1 MAVSA
6 PPAALAVAVPM
17 AVARVIALSAVTTRK
32 LRGCKTLPYPLSL
45 PGPCR
50 IRLTGLAEIPR
61 RSRRSL
67 VRMGHRNS
75 SWSRKLIMPG
85 ASLRVPDVV
94 LTGSAH
100 SEGHRGHRP
109 PEPDPRHAC
118 PLHRTHNGMKPQKA
132 TSELQRWARHK
143 KGLPYM
149 QESAVLPLGP
159 QAGSGGYPGSAI
171 RP

>member
-1 MAVSA
+1 
-6 PPAALAVAVPM
+6 
-17 AVARVIALSAVTTRK
+17 
-32 LRGCKTLPYPLSL
+32 
-45 PGPCR
+45 
-50 IRLTGLAEIPR
+50 
-61 RSRRSL
+61 
-67 VRMGHRNS
+67 MGHRNS

-171 RP
+171 RPWLRRKLGRRLCCAGSPACGVTGRGGLALYKGQGPRVHPFPARGSFPRVPLHRPTATRAL